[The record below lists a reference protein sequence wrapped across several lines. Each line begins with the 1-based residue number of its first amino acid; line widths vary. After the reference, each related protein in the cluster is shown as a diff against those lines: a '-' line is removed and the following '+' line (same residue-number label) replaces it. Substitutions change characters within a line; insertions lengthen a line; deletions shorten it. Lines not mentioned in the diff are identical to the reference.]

1 LVATAGRVIQFGKRL
16 SGFNLETFPLD
27 RITAIEVS
35 KGLMGKRI
43 IIKMSGNESEMKWI
57 SQGDPDGLVAM
68 VREKM
73 SSRSASHQPGAPMPP
88 PKHVEGDIPEHIKKL
103 AELRDSGILS
113 EAEFTE
119 KKQDLL
125 SRM

>member
-1 LVATAGRVIQFGKRL
+1 
-16 SGFNLETFPLD
+16 
-27 RITAIEVS
+27 
-35 KGLMGKRI
+35 
-43 IIKMSGNESEMKWI
+43 MSGNESEMKWI

-88 PKHVEGDIPEHIKKL
+88 STHVGGDIPEQIKKL